1 MPTDPGSAIESAREL
16 LPAWCAWGAIVIWP
30 ALATVT
36 SSLAAGLGAIIGG
49 IPVWRLR
56 QDAPWTERA
65 RASYP
70 VRAVV
75 GTSTIVV
82 PMLLGMFAGMFWG
95 RIWLVSRGA
104 LVILTALAAFV
115 PAWLISVALARRIFG
130 REFIT
135 RRRAVGQLA
144 FLYLLSVP
152 HLILALLL
160 AAVLPTQMTPTA
172 VIMICLCVAAIL
184 CCLLGGGAALARRL
198 GLLRSVSPDVAA
210 TVARAGEKAGIV
222 PRGVYRLDCAMSN
235 AFALWASGE
244 IAFSDM
250 LLGETNA
257 AELEAITMHELAH
270 LTESRASRIAR
281 LAACLCI
288 VPLAAAAPIIGSY
301 GVEAYLA
308 AVAFVFVGSLLIQR
322 LARRME
328 ERADRQSHA
337 QQSDDGIYA
346 KALEKLYRTNL
357 SPAVLRGNRH
367 VHPHLYDRMLAA
379 GVAPLYD
386 RPAPPSARWRMA
398 ALAATFLPIV
408 AVLWTWSELP
418 DVAAAHGDE
427 GRFLS
432 AALAARG
439 DDQWAAWILSRL
451 AANCTKRG
459 DIEPA
464 IRYLQAST
472 ELNEQSLFYPARLAI
487 VLVKARRCTDAE
499 QALSI
504 ALDRLKSR
512 KSSTA
517 RRIDEQVIQQ
527 ARAAVRN
534 CAD

>member
-30 ALATVT
+30 ALAVVT

-49 IPVWRLR
+49 IPVWRLQ

-75 GTSTIVV
+75 GTSTIVA
-82 PMLLGMFAGMFWG
+82 PMLLGMIAGMSWG

-144 FLYLLSVP
+144 FLYLLSAP

-160 AAVLPTQMTPTA
+160 AAVLPTEMTPTA
-172 VIMICLCVAAIL
+172 AIMICLCVGAIL

-210 TVARAGEKAGIV
+210 IVARAGEKIGVV

-235 AFALWASGE
+235 AFALWGSDE

-308 AVAFVFVGSLLIQR
+308 AVAFVFVGSLLIRR

-337 QQSDDGIYA
+337 QQSDDGVYA

-386 RPAPPSARWRMA
+386 RPAPPSAVWRMA
-398 ALAATFLPIV
+398 ALAATFLPII
-408 AVLWTWSELP
+408 AVIWAWGKLP
-418 DVAAAHGDE
+418 EFADE
-427 GRFLS
+427 RAIKRGFAP

-439 DDQWAAWILSRL
+439 NDRWAAWVFSRL
-451 AANCTKRG
+451 AADCDQRG
-459 DIEPA
+459 ETESA
-464 IRYLQAST
+464 IRYWQASN
-472 ELNEQSLFYPARLAI
+472 EL
-487 VLVKARRCTDAE
+487 K
-499 QALSI
+499 
-504 ALDRLKSR
+504 
-512 KSSTA
+512 
-517 RRIDEQVIQQ
+517 QQ
-527 ARAAVRN
+527 
-534 CAD
+534 